1 MRVRPVW
8 SWLSAPLAIV
18 ALQGC
23 SSADASVPGAPSTAD
38 GGIAAHAD
46 SGADISTSAPG
57 DGSSTTDSG
66 TVDPAGDGG
75 TTTTTDAGATSPV
88 DGGGAGDGAPGP
100 SDGGVAPADSGAP
113 TTEACG
119 CHGAAGCAVWEN
131 VYVTFYGFNDN
142 SCTVESEHSC
152 DDIAYPGYG
161 PKKHAVAT
169 EAAGTYDDP
178 ITAAASDQG
187 FETAGGATL
196 QPGTIIYNPLVQKY
210 FIMEDS
216 CLECG
221 DEWKCHLSSDDT
233 DDPSPPAGCKPGTN
247 LHIDFWMGPDFAS
260 DSTNLNNCEDN
271 STIGNPYA
279 GVGTVV
285 INPPPDLPVK
295 SPLLYSGSGT
305 AGGCWTSKQADP
317 VSCP

>member
-1 MRVRPVW
+1 L
-8 SWLSAPLAIV
+8 LSASLVAI
-18 ALQGC
+18 ASQAC
-23 SSADASVPGAPSTAD
+23 SSADATVPT
-38 GGIAAHAD
+38 
-46 SGADISTSAPG
+46 SGAK
-57 DGSSTTDSG
+57 
-66 TVDPAGDGG
+66 
-75 TTTTTDAGATSPV
+75 
-88 DGGGAGDGAPGP
+88 DGGGAAET
-100 SDGGVAPADSGAP
+100 DGGTIPLGSADTGTAAETSAPATDTGTTLPTDDSGTPGSIDDAGSSSADSGP
-113 TTEACG
+113 TAADGGTVVDSGTTGTEACG

-169 EAAGTYDDP
+169 EGAGTYDDP

-187 FETAGGATL
+187 YETAGGATL

-233 DDPSPPAGCKPGTN
+233 DDPNPPSGCKAGTN

-295 SPLLYSGSGT
+295 SPLLYTGSGS